1 MRAQD
6 PERLRIFDV
15 FVVKYN
21 SEQQSYLSVHR
32 DSSLI
37 SVTVALNEEREYE
50 GGGMW
55 IEPLDHV
62 VHLDKGHAVTFASNI
77 RHGGHRVR
85 AGLRYILVGFLLY
98 EGYVE
103 HDRRLLE
110 ASQHLR
116 AQGKQQDAIALCE
129 KVLDVNP
136 RRQEAWNNLGVLQR
150 DAGRYAEAT
159 RSLRAALDIDDK
171 YVEGWTNL
179 GVCQGMYT
187 CDELPPC
194 ACFSNAGQ
202 RLVDT
207 RSADSS
213 LLPCCCLSCRP
224 AQL

>member
-1 MRAQD
+1 VVAGGAAVQD
-6 PERLRIFDV
+6 PEGLRIFDV

-21 SEQQSYLSVHR
+21 SDQQSYLKVHR

-37 SVTVALNEEREYE
+37 SVTVALNDRSEFE

-55 IEPLDHV
+55 VEPLDQV
-62 VHLDKGHAVTFASNI
+62 VALDKGHAVTFASNI

-110 ASQHLR
+110 ASQHMR
-116 AQGKQQDAIALCE
+116 AQGQAHEAIDMCKKAL
-129 KVLDVNP
+129 VVNP

-150 DAGRYAEAT
+150 DAGLYRDAA
-159 RSLRAALDIDDK
+159 RSLEAALDIDDK

-179 GVCQGMYT
+179 GVCQGI
-187 CDELPPC
+187 CSLPSPPR
-194 ACFSNAGQ
+194 SYIAGM
-202 RLVDT
+202 
-207 RSADSS
+207 
-213 LLPCCCLSCRP
+213 
-224 AQL
+224 

>member
-1 MRAQD
+1 MHQD

-37 SVTVALNEEREYE
+37 SVTVALNDQGEFE

-55 IEPLDHV
+55 VEPLDQV
-62 VHLDKGHAVTFASNI
+62 VNLEKGHAVTFASNI

-85 AGLRYILVGFLLY
+85 SGLRYILVGFLLY

-116 AQGKQQDAIALCE
+116 AQGRQQDAMDMCE
-129 KVLDVNP
+129 KVLVVNP

-150 DAGRYAEAT
+150 DAGLYCEAMG
-159 RSLRAALDIDDK
+159 SLRAAVDIDDK

-179 GVCQGMYT
+179 GVCQGMGAVYT
-187 CDELPPC
+187 SLSLPPHC
-194 ACFSNAGQ
+194 HTSR
-202 RLVDT
+202 RL
-207 RSADSS
+207 
-213 LLPCCCLSCRP
+213 
-224 AQL
+224 